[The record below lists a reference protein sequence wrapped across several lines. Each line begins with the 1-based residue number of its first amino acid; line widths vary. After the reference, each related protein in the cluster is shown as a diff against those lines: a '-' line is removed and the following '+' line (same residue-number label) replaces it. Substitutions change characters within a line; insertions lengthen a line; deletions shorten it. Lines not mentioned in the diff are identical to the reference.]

1 MTPLAIKDLIAK
13 HQPGNALEQEF
24 YLSSEVF
31 EKDVENIVLKSWVL
45 VGHQSQI
52 SEVGEFF
59 LSRIAGESVIVV
71 RSDEQT
77 INALINVCRHRGSR
91 VCLQQ
96 QGRASRFVCPYH
108 AWTYDL
114 DGNLQGAPRVM
125 ETLDTSKYPL
135 KRARLENF
143 QGMLF
148 INFDPDADFAP
159 IADELGDALAPYDLA
174 NARIAHRQSYEIEAN
189 WKLAVENFCECYH
202 CLPAHREYSVA
213 HGLAR
218 PEKVDAALLAEVLGR
233 AESCGLSNKV
243 FDVSFDNTEAV
254 GSDRY
259 FDRYPLLKGHVTG
272 SRDGKP
278 VAPLLG
284 SIKDY
289 DGGASD
295 FQIGAFS
302 YGLAYCDH
310 VVLYRFI
317 PMSKGMTECEVIW
330 LVRADAEE
338 GKDYKLDDLVW
349 LWDVTTVADKRII
362 QDNSRGVESRFYEPG
377 PFTPMEYYTEQFTKW
392 YLKILEA

>member
-1 MTPLAIKDLIAK
+1 MTPLAIKELIAK
-13 HQPGNALEQEF
+13 HKAGHALAQEF

-31 EKDVENIVLKSWVL
+31 EKDVDNIVLKSWVL

-59 LSRIAGESVIVV
+59 VTRIAGESIIIV
-71 RSDEQT
+71 RSDENT
-77 INALINVCRHRGSR
+77 INALLNVCRHRGSR
-91 VCLQQ
+91 VCLESK
-96 QGRASRFVCPYH
+96 GRASRFVCPYH

-114 DGNLQGAPRVM
+114 EGNLQGAPRVM
-125 ETLDTSKYPL
+125 DTLDAGEYPL
-135 KRARLENF
+135 KRAKLEVF

-148 INFDPDADFAP
+148 INFNPDADFAP
-159 IADELGDALAPYDLA
+159 IANELGDSLAPYGLD
-174 NARIAHRQSYEIEAN
+174 NAKIAHRQSYEIEAN
-189 WKLAVENFCECYH
+189 WKLGVENFCECYH
-202 CLPAHREYSVA
+202 CLPAHREFSVA

-218 PEKVDAALLAEVLGR
+218 PEKVNPELLGAVMAR

-243 FDVSFDNTEAV
+243 FDVSFDDNEPI

-295 FQIGAFS
+295 FQVGAFS

-317 PMSKGMTECEVIW
+317 PMSKDMTECEVVW

-338 GKDYKLDDLVW
+338 GKDYKLDELIW

-392 YLKILEA
+392 YLKVIES

>member
-13 HQPGNALEQEF
+13 HKSGHALGQAF
-24 YLSSEVF
+24 YLSTEVF

-59 LSRIAGESVIVV
+59 VSRIAGESIIVV
-71 RSDEQT
+71 RSDEKA

-91 VCLQQ
+91 VCLES

-125 ETLDTSKYPL
+125 DTLDASEFPL
-135 KRARLENF
+135 KRAKLENF

-148 INFDPDADFAP
+148 INFDLDADFALV
-159 IADELGDALAPYDLA
+159 ANDLGDALAPYGLE
-174 NARIAHRQSYEIEAN
+174 NARVAHQQSYEIEAN

-218 PEKVDAALLAEVLGR
+218 PEKVDAALLDKVMGR

-243 FDVSFDNTEAV
+243 FDVSFDSEQAV

-259 FDRYPLLKGHVTG
+259 FSRYPLLKGYVTG

-278 VAPLLG
+278 VAPLMG

-295 FQIGAFS
+295 FQVGAFS

-317 PMSKGMTECEVIW
+317 PISKDMTECEVVW
-330 LVRADAEE
+330 LVRADAKE
-338 GKDYKLDDLVW
+338 GKDYKLDDLIW

-392 YLKILEA
+392 YLKVLGH